1 MKYKNEIEENKV
13 KFFLTSTV

>member
-1 MKYKNEIEENKV
+1 MKYKNEIEENTV